1 MRRAMVETCAAEK
14 SPGEV
19 QCAVAVDA
27 VVAEG
32 ARVLQLL
39 AGEGQAL
46 LLRRSAVLA
55 QDLGLDGGDGVG
67 WLHVERDGPAADG
80 ADEDLKEEKLC
91 VD

>member
-1 MRRAMVETCAAEK
+1 MQR
-14 SPGEV
+14 
-19 QCAVAVDA
+19 AVAVDA

-46 LLRRSAVLA
+46 LLSWSAVLA
-55 QDLGLDGGDGVG
+55 QDLGFDGGDGVG
-67 WLHVERDGPAADG
+67 GLHVERDGPAADC

>member
-1 MRRAMVETCAAEK
+1 MVEPCAAEK

-19 QCAVAVDA
+19 QRAVAVDA

-46 LLRRSAVLA
+46 LLRCTAVRA
-55 QDLGLDGGDGVG
+55 QDLGLDGCDGVVG
-67 WLHVERDGPAADG
+67 LHVERDGFAADC
-80 ADEDLKEEKLC
+80 ADEKLKEECLF

>member
-1 MRRAMVETCAAEK
+1 MVETCAAEK

-19 QCAVAVDA
+19 QRTVAVDA

-67 WLHVERDGPAADG
+67 WLHVERDGLAADG
-80 ADEDLKEEKLC
+80 AD
-91 VD
+91 